1 MKMNNYSLK
10 NLLIWFMLGFLS
22 IALLIG
28 VLSLFGVIPVYFN
41 GKEYFGIF
49 GFLISIGIALFCS
62 LIISL
67 ACYVILNLGRF
78 IYIRVF
84 VPSNN
89 NWRKEVI
96 IRSSLKFQAGKDNNP
111 SPSIKLIF
119 ISGYIGFIFNDV
131 GTPYIFLLSS
141 NSLLFNGP
149 RKRFCLCTINQ

>member
-1 MKMNNYSLK
+1 MKKNILFIFLLSFSLA
-10 NLLIWFMLGFLS
+10 NAQQYLQAG
-22 IALLIG
+22 
-28 VLSLFGVIPVYFN
+28 FN

-89 NWRKEVI
+89 N
-96 IRSSLKFQAGKDNNP
+96 
-111 SPSIKLIF
+111 
-119 ISGYIGFIFNDV
+119 
-131 GTPYIFLLSS
+131 
-141 NSLLFNGP
+141 
-149 RKRFCLCTINQ
+149 